1 MNIKTKFLNLIFDVL
16 LIILAFLNISFLKDE
31 IFFSVLEKYDSYVV
45 GLIFVFI
52 VISLLFD
59 KYEKKS
65 LLKHKEIS
73 KRFFLS
79 WIFASLICLSL
90 IYVIRIDFV
99 SRFVMLGILLLILVF
114 EFIWLTTYFV
124 FRYAIRYEDNI
135 QDEHYRMLENSKNGK
150 MKITEIEDDEIVT
163 ENLELIDLMQT
174 LFGSVVI
181 EKLREFVRFDS
192 KKTEFVETTNV
203 FSILSKQ
210 SGIKSLV
217 NFSRINDARRINKL
231 FEATNIK
238 LQTGGRF
245 ICCAETNGVR
255 KTKFQTKFSYFW
267 SMLYFFDFLVRR
279 IWPKIPYVNRLY
291 FAITKGRNRALSHAE
306 VLGRL
311 YSCGFAYVDSFI
323 YNNLTWYIVE
333 KKQEP
338 KVLDSPTYGPFIK
351 LRRIGKNG
359 KVFNVYKLRTMHP
372 YSEFLQQYVFEH
384 NSLDET
390 GKFKDDFRISTLGR
404 LFRKVWL
411 DELPMVWN
419 VLKGDMKIVGVRP
432 LSQHYFNLYP
442 EEVKQ
447 MRIKHKPGLVPPFYV
462 DMPKGFGEV
471 VESERKYLMCYQKS
485 PKFTDFKYFF
495 KAFYNIFFK
504 GARSK

>member
-1 MNIKTKFLNLIFDVL
+1 MLLDLL
-16 LIILAFLNISFLKDE
+16 LIILAFFNVAFFKDE
-31 IFFSVLEKYDSYVV
+31 NFFAVLDKYDSYVG
-45 GLIFVFI
+45 GLVFVFI

-65 LLKHKEIS
+65 FLKHKEIS
-73 KRFFLS
+73 KRFILS
-79 WIFASLICLSL
+79 WFFASLICLSL
-90 IYVIRIDFV
+90 VYILRIDFI
-99 SRFVMLGILLLILVF
+99 SRFVMLGILFLVLIF
-114 EFIWLTTYFV
+114 EFTWLTIYFV
-124 FRYAIRYEDNI
+124 FRYAIRYEENI
-135 QDEHYRMLENSKNGK
+135 QDEHFRMLEISKNRE
-150 MKITEIEDDEIVT
+150 MLDVEIKEDEIVT
-163 ENLELIDLMQT
+163 ENIELIDLMQS
-174 LFGSVVI
+174 LFGSIVI
-181 EKLREFVRFDS
+181 EKLREYVRFDS

-203 FSILSKQ
+203 FSILTKQ

-231 FEATNIK
+231 FEAINIK
-238 LQTGGRF
+238 MQYGGRY

-255 KTKFQTKFSYFW
+255 KTKFKNKFSYFW
-267 SMLYFFDFLVRR
+267 SILYFFDFLVRR
-279 IWPKIPYVNRLY
+279 IWPKIPYLNRLY

-311 YSCGFAYVDSFI
+311 YSCGFAYVDSFV

-333 KKQEP
+333 KIQEP
-338 KVLDSPTYGPFIK
+338 KLLDSPTYGPLIK

-359 KVFNVYKLRTMHP
+359 KMFNVYKLRTMHP

-390 GKFKDDFRISTLGR
+390 GKFKDDFRISTLGKF
-404 LFRKVWL
+404 FRKFWL

-419 VLKGDMKIVGVRP
+419 VIKGDMKIVGVRP

-447 MRIKHKPGLVPPFYV
+447 MRIKFKPGLVPPYYV
-462 DMPKGFGEV
+462 DMPKGLDEV
-471 VESERKYLMCYQKS
+471 VESERRYLLSCQKS
-485 PKFTDFKYFF
+485 VFITDFKYFF
-495 KAFYNIFFK
+495 KAFYNIIFK